1 MVNMLN
7 SQTFDSA
14 INTEQVTLVDF
25 FASWCG
31 PCKMLSPIIDE
42 LSNDSEINQKVSIYK
57 IDIDES
63 GDVAQNYGIMSVPT
77 LVFFKKGKE
86 INRITGFVQ
95 KEQLKEDI
103 INTSN
108 Q

>member
-86 INRITGFVQ
+86 TNRITGFVQ